1 MDTRI
6 RVLLVDDH
14 GYARRGLRAL
24 LATRPTVEVVCE
36 AQDGLEAMEL
46 IEQSQPDAVLMDIQ
60 MPTCD
65 GLEATRRIKAQWPDV
80 RVIALTANAIHQAA
94 ALSAGADA
102 FLLKGCPTAELFA
115 AIQGGEAT
123 PKNAQAAD
131 GTGQANAPPLRGTEL
146 RPARLAAAALAG

>member
-1 MDTRI
+1 MDRRI
-6 RVLLVDDH
+6 RVFLVDDH

-36 AQDGLEAMEL
+36 AQDGLEAMQL
-46 IEQSQPDAVLMDIQ
+46 IEQLQPDVVLMDIQ

-94 ALSAGADA
+94 ALSAGADV

-115 AIQGGEAT
+115 AIQGGEAAQQ
-123 PKNAQAAD
+123 NRQAAD
-131 GTGQANAPPLRGTEL
+131 GTGQASALGLRGTEL
-146 RPARLAAAALAG
+146 HPARLTAAALLG